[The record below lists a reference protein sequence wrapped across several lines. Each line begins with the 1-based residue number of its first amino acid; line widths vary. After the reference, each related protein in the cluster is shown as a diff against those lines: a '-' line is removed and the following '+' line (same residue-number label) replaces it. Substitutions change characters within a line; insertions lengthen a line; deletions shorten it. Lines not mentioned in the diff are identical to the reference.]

1 MTSPQDAPVLA
12 YLGLGSNLGDR
23 KANIE
28 EALTRLEQYGIK
40 VVARSTMYETAP
52 AYVLDQPDFINACAG
67 IEYTGSAKDL
77 LDTLLRIE
85 TAMGRVRVAAKGPRI
100 IDLDLLLFGDTVIH
114 GPNLTVPHPEMAERR
129 FVLEPL
135 AEIAGHVIHPVE
147 KISIAQMLAELPHA
161 SSGAA

>member
-1 MTSPQDAPVLA
+1 MTSTPDAPVLA

-28 EALTRLEQYGIK
+28 QALDRLKQYGIPI
-40 VVARSTMYETAP
+40 VALSSMYETAP
-52 AYVLDQPDFINACAG
+52 AYVLDQPDFINACVG
-67 IEYTGSAKDL
+67 VQFDGSATDL

-85 TAMGRVRVAAKGPRI
+85 TDMGRVRVAAKGPRI
-100 IDLDLLLFGDTVIH
+100 IDLDLLLFGNEVIDTPH
-114 GPNLTVPHPEMAERR
+114 LTVPHPEMAERR

-135 AEIAGHVIHPVE
+135 AEIAGNVTHPVE
-147 KISIAQMLAELPHA
+147 KISVAQMLSELSTP